1 MRDARAKGDSLLEVF
16 LSRQHVTSSTVYHND
31 NSGAGEEL
39 IG

>member
-1 MRDARAKGDSLLEVF
+1 MTDASAEGDSLLAVF
-16 LSRQHVTSSTVYHND
+16 FLQHVTSSTVYHND